1 MKHLKEKTIRGGA
14 ARLVAQAAR
23 ALVRLVSLVAL
34 AHLLDPS
41 DFGLV
46 AMVTVVTGAFE
57 IFATG
62 GLSAATIQRSEIS
75 DTQVSTLF
83 WLNVAIGVVLAM
95 LCVAIAPAL
104 GAFYHD
110 PRTALIVIAVA
121 PAFVVNAT
129 GVQHLALLQRE
140 LRYSALATIE
150 VGGEVI
156 SAVIAISMALAGYGY
171 WAIVAG
177 VIACPAAITIGAWLV
192 SGWIPGRPHGIG
204 HVASMLRFGGTLTL
218 NNLVV
223 FGAYNFEKILL
234 GRYFGSDALGLYSRA
249 YELVN
254 LPTRVINTS
263 IGGVAF
269 SSLARVQND
278 PARLKSYFLKGYS
291 LVVAITLPA
300 TIACAVFADD
310 MVHVMLGPQWD
321 QAATMFRLLAPTIL
335 VFGMINPMAWLLQAT
350 GLQQRSLNIALVMSP
365 LILGSY
371 IIGLPYGPN
380 GVALSFSTMMVLWL
394 MPNLYWCVHGT
405 GIALREVLAAA
416 GRALFSALVAAVAG
430 LIVQHFAAPIPSAIL
445 RLALGGTAMLAVYAL
460 TLLFV
465 MKQSEFY
472 FDLLRSLKGS
482 LENARQVG
490 LERAPN

>member
-1 MKHLKEKTIRGGA
+1 VKDLKQKTIRGGA
-14 ARLVAQAAR
+14 ARLVGQAAR
-23 ALVRLVSLVAL
+23 ALVRLVSLIAL

-46 AMVTVVTGAFE
+46 AMVTVITGAFE
-57 IFATG
+57 IFANG
-62 GLSAATIQRSEIS
+62 GLSAATVQRAEIS
-75 DTQVSTLF
+75 NEQVSTLF
-83 WLNVAIGVVLAM
+83 WCNIAIGTVLAL
-95 LCVAIAPAL
+95 LCLATAPVL
-104 GAFYHD
+104 SLFYHD
-110 PRTALIVIAVA
+110 QRTSLIIVALA
-121 PAFVVNAT
+121 PAFIVNAT
-129 GVQHLALLQRE
+129 GVQHLALLQRD
-140 LRYSALATIE
+140 LRYATLATVE
-150 VGGEVI
+150 VGGEIV
-156 SAVIAISMALAGYGY
+156 SAVVAIAMALAGFGY
-171 WAIVAG
+171 WSIVAS
-177 VIACPAAITIGAWLV
+177 VIVCPAAITIGAWLA

-223 FGAYNFEKILL
+223 FGAYNFEKVLL

-254 LPTRVINTS
+254 LPTRVINNS

-310 MVHVMLGPQWD
+310 LVHVMLGPKWD
-321 QAATMFRLLAPTIL
+321 QAATIFRLLAPTIL
-335 VFGMINPMAWLLQAT
+335 VFGMINPTAWLLQAA

-365 LILGSY
+365 LVLCSY
-371 IIGLPYGPN
+371 IIGLPWGPN
-380 GVALSFSTMMVLWL
+380 GVAMSFSTMMVLWL
-394 MPNLYWCVHGT
+394 MPNLYWCTHGT
-405 GIALREVLAAA
+405 GIAVRELLAAA
-416 GRALFSALVAAVAG
+416 GRALFSAIIAAVAG
-430 LIVQHFAAPIPSAIL
+430 LIVQHFAAPIPSALL
-445 RLALGGTAMLAVYAL
+445 RLALGGTAMLAVYVL
-460 TLLFV
+460 SLLFV

-482 LENARQVG
+482 VLKEEAALG
-490 LERAPN
+490 AK